1 MVSTISWAT
10 TPTQIRSQN
19 DLVLPLKTSNFKQKP
34 TFLQRMALKFIL
46 KKADKQTQ
54 KVKGKDKE
62 KPEPYSLAAF
72 ILGIVG
78 LLTLAFGIG
87 FILGILA
94 IIFGAI
100 GIRRINTS
108 EYKKYKS
115 IWLGKTGLTLGI
127 VTVSVGLVGL
137 ALFIILITTMGE

>member
-1 MVSTISWAT
+1 MVSSISWAA
-10 TPTQIRSQN
+10 TPTQILSQN

-46 KKADKQTQ
+46 KKASKQTQ

-78 LLTLAFGIG
+78 LLTLVTGIG

-115 IWLGKTGLTLGI
+115 LWLAKTGLTLGI
-127 VTVSVGLVGL
+127 IAVV
-137 ALFIILITTMGE
+137 LFAVIVAFILTFLRIQD